1 MGAWIWG
8 THGDSTDLVTE
19 VVRACLGNLW
29 GQQRFGDPQGQPQY
43 CGPIDESR
51 LWGTPHPG
59 GTHRIPMLRSLCRSW
74 GSFLVCPRGHPK
86 PPPAREPHGYAVPHR
101 DGEWGT
107 KAPKWRVGEGL
118 QLPPS
123 LPPPFSLCRFPSRE
137 NGKVKMKMSWGHFPG
152 IPGTEQWLLGSS
164 PQSPSSPPPKLCPT
178 SPFAWRGPSN
188 RPRRACGDGGFGVLP
203 ARQPQPSANRFI
215 SIRVGGLGSGGRRA
229 PAHPP

>member
-1 MGAWIWG
+1 MGTAGIQDTRGDSTEVIRAYLGDPREQQRFGDLQGLHGFGGCMGLPGYGGLLGTALVWGHPGTDGCGGDSMGARIWG
-8 THGDSTDLVTE
+8 THGDSADLVTE

-74 GSFLVCPRGHPK
+74 GSFLVCPRSHPK

-123 LPPPFSLCRFPSRE
+123 LPPRPPFPSADFPA
-137 NGKVKMKMSWGHFPG
+137 GKMEK
-152 IPGTEQWLLGSS
+152 
-164 PQSPSSPPPKLCPT
+164 
-178 SPFAWRGPSN
+178 
-188 RPRRACGDGGFGVLP
+188 
-203 ARQPQPSANRFI
+203 
-215 SIRVGGLGSGGRRA
+215 
-229 PAHPP
+229 